1 MNNDKLSADVKK
13 LMIDW
18 LNDFATDVELGNYE
32 QLTETNDHVA
42 KTRTISMTR
51 KGNISEI
58 IIPLN
63 P

>member
-1 MNNDKLSADVKK
+1 MSNDKLSAGVKK

-18 LNDFATDVELGNYE
+18 LNGFATDVELGNYE
-32 QLTETNDHVA
+32 QLTETIDHVA
-42 KTRTISMTR
+42 KTRIISMTR